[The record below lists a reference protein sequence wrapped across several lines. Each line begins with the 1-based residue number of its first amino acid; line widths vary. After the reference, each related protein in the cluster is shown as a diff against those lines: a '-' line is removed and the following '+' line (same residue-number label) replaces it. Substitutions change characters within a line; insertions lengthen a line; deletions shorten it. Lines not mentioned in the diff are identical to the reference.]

1 MTFWFSAFFCPMA
14 GTIRRE
20 KRYLLRRNGPAMIFR
35 DIPAILMQYDAPT
48 ALVRAA
54 WRRGC
59 SLPELVP
66 ALLKLMAFSRQH
78 QVCHWLM
85 NIDYLPPMGP
95 VEQAWIMESWFP
107 AMAATPVQH
116 LALVLPPDLHNHM
129 VATAPV
135 FNPPAVIS
143 FELHFFPDD
152 ATAFDWLL
160 DDQPQRAA
168 LLDEW
173 EAELTRLH
181 RDAPDCADA

>member
-1 MTFWFSAFFCPMA
+1 
-14 GTIRRE
+14 
-20 KRYLLRRNGPAMIFR
+20 MILR
-35 DIPAILMQYDAPT
+35 DIPAILLQYDAPT

-59 SLPELVP
+59 RLADFVP
-66 ALLKLMAFSRQH
+66 ALQALGEFSRRHGVQS
-78 QVCHWLM
+78 WLM

-95 VEQAWIMESWFP
+95 VEQAWILESWFP
-107 AMAATPVQH
+107 SMASTPVQH
-116 LALVLPPDLHNHM
+116 LALVLPSDLHNHM

-135 FNPPAVIS
+135 FNPPASIS

-160 DDQPQRAA
+160 DDRPHRAA

-173 EAELTRLH
+173 EAELARLH